1 MNLTAIIPNQKKAL
15 FFAKKQLSELVYDAV
30 NLEGVNYTLPEV
42 QTLLDG
48 VTVGGHRQTD
58 ELITR
63 NQIEAWRFLFKII
76 EDGDFDLSAEFVC
89 QLQEKVAK
97 REALTWGE
105 FRGGGVSI
113 AGTDY
118 LPPNHKELPNLW
130 QKLRQKSMPNNIDG
144 IYQYAISLFLQMARI
159 QFFYDGN
166 KRTGRLMMNGIL
178 LKNGL
183 PVINLPVSKQLEFNQ
198 LMLDFYL
205 SNNEAPMQALM
216 LSCLDVKYLK
226 IMAETNARSFNT

>member
-1 MNLTAIIPNQKKAL
+1 MNLTVIIPNQRKAL
-15 FFAKKQLSELVYDAV
+15 FLAKKQLSELVYDAV
-30 NLEGVNYTLPEV
+30 NLEGIKYTLPEV

-48 VTVGGHRQTD
+48 VTVGGHRQID
-58 ELITR
+58 ASITQ
-63 NQIEAWRFLFKII
+63 NQIEAWRFLFKVI
-76 EDGDFDLSAEFVC
+76 EDKSFDLSAEFVC
-89 QLQEKVAK
+89 QLQEKVVK
-97 REALTWGE
+97 RETLTWGE
-105 FRGGGVSI
+105 FRESGVSI
-113 AGTDY
+113 AGTNY

-130 QKLRQKSMPNNIDG
+130 QKLKQKSMPNDIDG

-159 QFFYDGN
+159 QFFYDSN

-198 LMLDFYL
+198 LMLDFYS
-205 SNNEAPMQALM
+205 SNNEVPMQALM
-216 LSCLDVKYLK
+216 VSCLGAKYLK

>member
-15 FFAKKQLSELVYDAV
+15 FLAKRQLSELIYDAV

-58 ELITR
+58 ELIIQ
-63 NQIEAWRFLFKII
+63 NQIEAWKFLFKVIAD
-76 EDGDFDLSAEFVC
+76 EDFDLSAEFVC

-105 FRGGGVSI
+105 FREGGVSI

-130 QKLRQKSMPNNIDG
+130 QKLRQKPMPNDIDG

-205 SNNEAPMQALM
+205 SNNEAPMQVLM